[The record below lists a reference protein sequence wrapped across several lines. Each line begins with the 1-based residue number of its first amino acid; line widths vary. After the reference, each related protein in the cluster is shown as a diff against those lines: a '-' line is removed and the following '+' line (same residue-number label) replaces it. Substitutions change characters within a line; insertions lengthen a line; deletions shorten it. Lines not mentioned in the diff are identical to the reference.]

1 MHFIEYV
8 TREYEFDINDIQRY
22 EQKFNF
28 LLILSTLLITIIIIL
43 SSSRDAIIQNSN
55 TQISEIN
62 LSGKRNI
69 EDETH
74 INGKFTFY
82 LYMGVV
88 II

>member
-28 LLILSTLLITIIIIL
+28 LLILSTLLIIIIIIF
-43 SSSRDAIIQNSN
+43 SPSRDTIIQNSN
-55 TQISEIN
+55 TQIPEIN
-62 LSGKRNI
+62 LSEKRNI

-74 INGKFTFY
+74 INGKFTFIY
-82 LYMGVV
+82 IWV
-88 II
+88 